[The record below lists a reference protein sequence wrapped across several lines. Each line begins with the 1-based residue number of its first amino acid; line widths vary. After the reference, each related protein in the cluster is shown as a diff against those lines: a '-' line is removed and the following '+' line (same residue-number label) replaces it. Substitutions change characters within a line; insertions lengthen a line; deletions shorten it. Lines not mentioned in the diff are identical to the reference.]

1 MLEATNNGNGKEK
14 HYIME
19 NSVYAP
25 SQVLERIMQAGE
37 KRILLPVVRCILL
50 GMLAGGF
57 IAFGAASSS
66 VAAHQI
72 TNTGLSRLTMGAVF
86 PVGLI
91 MIVLVGGELFTG
103 DCLMV
108 TGIWD
113 RRYGIGQ
120 MIRVLTLV
128 WFSNLVGSI
137 LIAILVSYSGIFS
150 YSESGMGAFM
160 IKIAYGKCGMQP
172 AQAFC
177 SGILCNILVCCA
189 VLMATAAKDA
199 VGKIVAIFFPIMAFV
214 VGGWEHCVA
223 NMFYL
228 PAGIFAAHN
237 SDYVTKVTE
246 LYGLHAQQ
254 IQEQVNL
261 AGFLKNMVPVTLG
274 NIVGAMVFVALP
286 LFISHREKKISK
298 R

>member
-1 MLEATNNGNGKEK
+1 MTNIGNNKET
-14 HYIME
+14 HDIME
-19 NSVYAP
+19 NSVYTP
-25 SQVLERIMQAGE
+25 SEVLERIMQAGE

-57 IAFGAASSS
+57 IAFGAAASS

-72 TNTGLSRLTMGAVF
+72 ANTGVSRLAMGAVF
-86 PVGLI
+86 PVGLM

-108 TGIWD
+108 TGLWD

-128 WFSNLVGSI
+128 WFSNLVGSV
-137 LIAILVSYSGIFS
+137 LIAALVSCSGIFS
-150 YSESGMGAFM
+150 YSEGGLGAFM

-172 AQAFC
+172 LQAFV

-189 VLMATAAKDA
+189 VLMATAEKDV
-199 VGKIVAIFFPIMAFV
+199 VGKIAAIFFPIMAFV

-228 PAGIFAAHN
+228 PAGIFAAYD
-237 SDYVTKVTE
+237 SGYVEKATE
-246 LYGLHAQQ
+246 LYGLRAQQ
-254 IQEQVNL
+254 IQEQVNVV
-261 AGFLKNMVPVTLG
+261 GFLKNMIPVTIG
-274 NIVGAMVFVALP
+274 NIVGAMVFIALP
-286 LFISHREKKISK
+286 LFIIHKGKASK
-298 R
+298 